1 VVRGDEKRATE
12 PVGDL
17 EHDRDLRF
25 QRREWTIQRG
35 GWLVMMAIMAAALIG
50 LLGAGP
56 LSSATAESGPLQLQY
71 TRFERRH
78 APTALEVSV
87 ARSAANQ
94 DQVDVWVSADYLARV
109 EISSIVP
116 EPEEVMVA
124 DDHVIYR
131 FNIDDQAHSPTIH
144 IALEP
149 DDPGHIIGR
158 IGMIDGPE
166 LIFWQFIYP

>member
-1 VVRGDEKRATE
+1 
-12 PVGDL
+12 
-17 EHDRDLRF
+17 
-25 QRREWTIQRG
+25 
-35 GWLVMMAIMAAALIG
+35 MMAIIMAALIG

-56 LSSATAESGPLQLQY
+56 LSSVTVESGPLQLQY

-109 EISSIVP
+109 EITSIVP
-116 EPEEVMVA
+116 EPEEVIVA
-124 DDHVIYR
+124 DDRVIYR
-131 FNIDDQAHSPTIH
+131 FNIDDQAHSPTIL

-149 DDPGHIIGR
+149 DEPGHTVGR
-158 IGMIDGPE
+158 IGTIDGPE
-166 LIFWQFIYP
+166 LTFWQFVYP